1 MLCCGARNLLYF
13 SALNHI
19 FHRDNIYDQLAPW
32 EFLKT
37 FSWELDY
44 ITLYQNPDHN
54 LNKKS
59 SVVVVVVVGGGG
71 GGDFG
76 PWFLPLSLNCSLA
89 TISKLLFG

>member
-1 MLCCGARNLLYF
+1 MLCCDARNLLCL

-54 LNKKS
+54 LNKKGS
-59 SVVVVVVVGGGG
+59 VVVVVVGGGG

-89 TISKLLFG
+89 TISKILFC